1 MRKISHYI
9 QGDQAIWGIVALLSL
24 FSFLPVYSASS
35 NLVYVLGVGSVTGH
49 LMKHIAIVC
58 IGFILMY
65 AVHRIPFRY
74 FGGLSLIGL
83 PIVWLLLVYTAFQGT
98 VIDGANA
105 SRWIQI
111 PIIGVS
117 FQTSTLASVVLMVYV
132 ARYLSVNKE
141 KVITF
146 WRSAL
151 VLWLPVAIVVGTILP
166 ANLST
171 AALLTG
177 LVVML
182 AFIGGYPVKYLLAM
196 SGVAVVFLTLFV
208 MTAKAY
214 PDAFPNRVDTWMS
227 RIESFTGGGDMNT
240 DYQIERAKTAIATG
254 GVLGKGAGKSVMK
267 NLLPQSTSDFIYA
280 IITEEYG
287 MLGGLSL
294 LFLYL
299 LLLFRIFRSAYK
311 TEHFFGQLLIIGLG
325 LPIIV
330 QALVNMGVAVS
341 IFPVTGQ
348 PLPLISS
355 GGTSIWM
362 TFLALGIIQ
371 SVLANR
377 TTKEEDNNNNPLAI
391 LSETL

>member
-1 MRKISHYI
+1 
-9 QGDQAIWGIVALLSL
+9 
-24 FSFLPVYSASS
+24 
-35 NLVYVLGVGSVTGH
+35 
-49 LMKHIAIVC
+49 
-58 IGFILMY
+58 
-65 AVHRIPFRY
+65 
-74 FGGLSLIGL
+74 
-83 PIVWLLLVYTAFQGT
+83 
-98 VIDGANA
+98 
-105 SRWIQI
+105 
-111 PIIGVS
+111 
-117 FQTSTLASVVLMVYV
+117 
-132 ARYLSVNKE
+132 LSVNKE

-146 WRSAL
+146 WRSVL
-151 VLWLPVAIVVGTILP
+151 ILWLPVAVVVGTILP

-196 SGVAVVFLTLFV
+196 SGVAVVFLTLFI

-377 TTKEEDNNNNPLAI
+377 TNKQEDNNNPLAI